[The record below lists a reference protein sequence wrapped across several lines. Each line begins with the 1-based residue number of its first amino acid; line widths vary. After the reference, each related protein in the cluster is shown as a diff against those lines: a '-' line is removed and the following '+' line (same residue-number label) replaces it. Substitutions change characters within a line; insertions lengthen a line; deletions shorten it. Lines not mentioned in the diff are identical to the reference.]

1 MKKYFVI
8 SQQSKDNEHLNVQ
21 DLLPASCKLITGVA
35 VVATAKQVGQP
46 DDVTV
51 NLSFPQALISGLLK
65 GESITDLFYSYLQTR
80 SSEAES
86 RAFFES
92 DILPEITNVLSKGI
106 KYTCLDA
113 TQQQELSDRVTE
125 LFSTQFTDY
134 LYNEV
139 GLFTIGKNISDRD
152 FSMQIA
158 EQTLNFTKGQNI
170 SNLDFAV
177 LIAQQT
183 LNFTYQNR
191 ADLFKRTIQAFKQ
204 RKPYEC
210 GNISLLV
217 NGNSF
222 LLRDYMLT
230 ANRKVRHMSKEI
242 IPFHEPLKIN
252 SNIHTV
258 FKSNKNSDSSTLTIR
273 TYIEYETLSTREKQI
288 INTKEN
294 DNEK

>member
-8 SQQSKDNEHLNVQ
+8 SHQSKDNEHLNVQ
-21 DLLPASCKLITGVA
+21 DLLPASCKLITGIA
-35 VVATAKQVGQP
+35 IIATAKQAGQLN
-46 DDVTV
+46 DVTV

-65 GESITDLFYSYLQTR
+65 SESITDLFYSYLQTR
-80 SSEAES
+80 SSETES

-92 DILPEITNVLSKGI
+92 DILPEITHVLSKGI

-113 TQQQELSDRVTE
+113 TQKQELSDRVTE

-134 LYNEV
+134 LYNEL
-139 GLFTIGKNISDRD
+139 GL
-152 FSMQIA
+152 
-158 EQTLNFTKGQNI
+158 FTKGQNI
-170 SNLDFAV
+170 SSLAFAI
-177 LIAQQT
+177 LITQQA

-191 ADLFKRTIQAFKQ
+191 ADLFIRTIQAYEQ
-204 RKPYEC
+204 LEPYEC

-222 LLRDYMLT
+222 LLRDYTLT

-242 IPFHEPLKIN
+242 IPFHEPLEVN

-258 FKSNKNSDSSTLTIR
+258 FKSNKNSGNNTLTIR
-273 TYIEYETLSTREKQI
+273 TYIEYEH
-288 INTKEN
+288 
-294 DNEK
+294 